1 MLVIGKIKG
10 QMEKNIGITSAIE
23 VTVQDL
29 VVLLLNV
36 V

>member
-1 MLVIGKIKG
+1 
-10 QMEKNIGITSAIE
+10 MEKNIGITSAIE